1 MPADLSAI
9 QLEGRGGSIA
19 EGDTLVICIRLATE
33 LLIGRYELPPP
44 KYPECLAARHEVG
57 LFKECREE
65 LAGKLGGQHRS
76 DAFNRL
82 MLPRCKGLIEAIG
95 QRFFYEAAKDAGL
108 EQVILEIYEAGIVK
122 HNPVWFALHAGMDAP
137 AQAAHEEAAITAAM
151 PHLERYLEWTGGKN
165 YALAPIMTQTHWN
178 AFVQRLPFYRGAEP
192 GQDVDTL
199 SKAKM

>member
-1 MPADLSAI
+1 M
-9 QLEGRGGSIA
+9 RGASIA
-19 EGDTLVICIRLATE
+19 EGDTLVLCIRLATE

-82 MLPRCKGLIEAIG
+82 MLPRCKGLIEAVG

-108 EQVILEIYEAGIVK
+108 EQAILDMYEAGIVK
-122 HNPVWFALHAGMDAP
+122 HSPVWFAVHAGMDAP
-137 AQAAHEEAAITAAM
+137 AQAAHEDTAITAAM
-151 PHLERYLEWTGGKN
+151 PHLERYLEWTGAKN
-165 YALAPIMTQTHWN
+165 YALAPIMTQTRWD
-178 AFVQRLPFYRGAEP
+178 AFVRRFPFYRGADP
-192 GQDVDTL
+192 VQDIDMP
-199 SKAKM
+199 ARAMM

>member
-1 MPADLSAI
+1 M
-9 QLEGRGGSIA
+9 RGASIA
-19 EGDTLVICIRLATE
+19 EGDTLVLCIRLATE

-165 YALAPIMTQTHWN
+165 YALAPIMTQTRWG
-178 AFVQRLPFYRGAEP
+178 AFVRRLPFYRGAEP
-192 GQDVDTL
+192 GQDVDIL